1 MGRKGKELSIAKKN
15 AIVALREADINPL
28 QISRICG
35 KPKSTVYNFL
45 RRYDER
51 ETLENRRRSGRP
63 KALTEQDKRQLF
75 RLVREN
81 RRRSLTE
88 ITNILSE
95 TGPFP
100 VSESTVRS
108 TLESGRIFQKGS
120 EEKDANLTGK

>member
-1 MGRKGKELSIAKKN
+1 MRHKGKELSIAKKN

-51 ETLENRRRSGRP
+51 ETLENRP

-81 RRRSLTE
+81 RRSLTE
-88 ITNILSE
+88 LQT
-95 TGPFP
+95 F
-100 VSESTVRS
+100 
-108 TLESGRIFQKGS
+108 
-120 EEKDANLTGK
+120 